1 MIKKY
6 SEEEKAKYVT
16 GFKKCTLTLGDY
28 TKKMNI
34 PYDDFKNWLKEN
46 TDSINFGKIN
56 VSKLVRKPTITNTT
70 QNISNANKTIIKFEC
85 DTIKLELKENY
96 DKAFLSNLL
105 GVLVYVK

>member
-1 MIKKY
+1 MNRTY
-6 SEEEKAKYVT
+6 SEEEKAKYVA
-16 GFKKCTLTLGDY
+16 GFKKCTLTLRDY
-28 TKKMNI
+28 AEKMNI
-34 PYDDFKNWLKEN
+34 DHEDLRKWLKEN

-56 VSKLVRKPTITNTT
+56 VSELVAKQITTATT
-70 QNISNANKTIIKFEC
+70 QNTSNSNKTIIKFEC

>member
-1 MIKKY
+1 MGIDHKD
-6 SEEEKAKYVT
+6 
-16 GFKKCTLTLGDY
+16 L
-28 TKKMNI
+28 
-34 PYDDFKNWLKEN
+34 KNWLKEN

-56 VSKLVRKPTITNTT
+56 VSELVGKQITTTTT
-70 QNISNANKTIIKFEC
+70 QDTSNSSKTIIKFEC